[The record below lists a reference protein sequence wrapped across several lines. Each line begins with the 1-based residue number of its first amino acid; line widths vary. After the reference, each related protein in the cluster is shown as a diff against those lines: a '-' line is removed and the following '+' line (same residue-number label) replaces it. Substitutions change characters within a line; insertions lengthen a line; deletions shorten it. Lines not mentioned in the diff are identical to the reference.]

1 MATAFLIAG
10 ATRYRARRHQQCE
23 WPSRAYLDGDN
34 KPLANWSWGLS
45 LIAITIIIHATGI
58 ASMALAVARVRVRV
72 ERQSPGLRAVFAIII
87 GLIGMVG
94 LLLAVLHGIE
104 AALWAAAYWWLGGI
118 GSLTEA
124 MLYSVDSIT
133 TRGSSGLMLQEHLR
147 MMGALEAADGM
158 LLFGT
163 STAFIFAVMQAYWP
177 IMTRHFRR

>member
-10 ATRYRARRHQQCE
+10 ATRYRARRRQQCE

-58 ASMALAVARVRVRV
+58 ASMALAAASVRVRV

-94 LLLAVLHGIE
+94 LLLAVLHG
-104 AALWAAAYWWLGGI
+104 
-118 GSLTEA
+118 
-124 MLYSVDSIT
+124 
-133 TRGSSGLMLQEHLR
+133 
-147 MMGALEAADGM
+147 
-158 LLFGT
+158 F
-163 STAFIFAVMQAYWP
+163 
-177 IMTRHFRR
+177 